1 MAVELGKPSLDRM
14 PELSPKTKQY
24 HKQRVRSLMV
34 QQPMITILGMQKHL
48 DTDGLHL
55 DRNYIASLVRAI
67 QTERIK
73 RAETWTLNMALA
85 SFQDAMAEIARV
97 GWEIA
102 NDKFAPGRDRAAA
115 LREIREAY
123 NAAFEKIFDA
133 GVFERKLG
141 TLDATIRNTPL
152 PEDKKQAI
160 TAVFTNWG
168 LVIPSEQPKALTAS
182 NSAPIEAPKEDA
194 TQTTGQQP

>member
-1 MAVELGKPSLDRM
+1 M

-24 HKQRVRSLMV
+24 HKQRIRSLMV
-34 QQPMITILGMQKHL
+34 QQPMLTILGMQKHL
-48 DTDGLHL
+48 ASDGLPL
-55 DRNYIASLVRAI
+55 DRHYIASLVKAI

-73 RAETWTLNMALA
+73 RSQTWTLNMALA
-85 SFQDAMAEIARV
+85 SFEDAMQEIVRV

-115 LREIREAY
+115 LKEIREAY
-123 NAAFEKIFDA
+123 NAMFEKLFDA

-152 PEDKKQAI
+152 PEERKQAI
-160 TAVFTNWG
+160 RSVFENWG
-168 LVIPSEQPKALTAS
+168 ILP
-182 NSAPIEAPKEDA
+182 APNDEAHTPEVK
-194 TQTTGQQP
+194 P

>member
-1 MAVELGKPSLDRM
+1 M

-34 QQPMITILGMQKHL
+34 QQPTISILGMQHYL
-48 DTDGLHL
+48 ANDGLPL
-55 DRNYIASLVRAI
+55 DRRYIASLVKAI

-85 SFQDAMAEIARV
+85 SFQDAMSEIARV
-97 GWEIA
+97 GWSIA
-102 NDKFAPGRDRAAA
+102 NDEMIPGRDRAAA
-115 LREIREAY
+115 LREVREAY
-123 NAAFEKIFDA
+123 NAAFEKMFDA

-152 PEDKKQAI
+152 TDDKKAALA
-160 TAVFTNWG
+160 AVFTNWG
-168 LVIPSEQPKALTAS
+168 LVTPPDEPKAL
-182 NSAPIEAPKEDA
+182 EA
-194 TQTTGQQP
+194 

>member
-1 MAVELGKPSLDRM
+1 M

-34 QQPMITILGMQKHL
+34 QQPMITIEGMCRHL
-48 DTDGLHL
+48 SADGLPL
-55 DRNYIASLVRAI
+55 DRHYIASLVRAI

-73 RAETWTLNMALA
+73 RADTWTLNIALS

-102 NDKFAPGRDRAAA
+102 NDKLEPGRDRAAA
-115 LREIREAY
+115 LREVREAY
-123 NAAFEKIFDA
+123 NAVFEKLFDA

-152 PEDKKQAI
+152 PDDRKQAI
-160 TAVFTNWG
+160 RSVFTNWG
-168 LVIPSEQPKALTAS
+168 LL
-182 NSAPIEAPKEDA
+182 EAPKEDVPPVIPPTA
-194 TQTTGQQP
+194 